1 MDSSS
6 LIMMFVLA
14 LLILM
19 SAYFSATET
28 AFSTFNKIR
37 MKNMAAEGNKK
48 AALVLN
54 ISKDYD
60 KMLSTILIG
69 NNIVNITSASLATVL
84 FTRHFGDLGVTIS
97 TVVMTI
103 LVLIFGEISPK
114 SMAKESPEKFSI
126 FSAPILN
133 FFIYLLTPLT
143 FVFSQWKR
151 LLSKFFKSSDGPS
164 ITDEELKTIVD
175 EAQNEG
181 VLDEHESELIR
192 SAIEFDDLSAG
203 DIAIPRVDIT
213 AIDLETPLDE
223 IEQLFSTTG
232 YSRHPV
238 YIKSIDNI
246 VGMIHEKDFHS
257 LINHGITSIQGIVA
271 DVVYASENMKIS
283 TLLRLLQKSKTHMAI
298 VADEFGGTFGLV
310 TLEDILEE
318 LVGDIWD
325 EHDQIVE
332 VFKPLDEHTTL
343 VSCHA
348 NLIDMFEYF
357 NIQFQNKDLDSNT
370 VNGWVVDLLG
380 HIPKVGDT
388 FTYENLAVTITKASL
403 KCVLEIKIVR
413 LEETETDS

>member
-213 AIDLETPLDE
+213 AIDL
-223 IEQLFSTTG
+223 
-232 YSRHPV
+232 
-238 YIKSIDNI
+238 
-246 VGMIHEKDFHS
+246 
-257 LINHGITSIQGIVA
+257 
-271 DVVYASENMKIS
+271 
-283 TLLRLLQKSKTHMAI
+283 
-298 VADEFGGTFGLV
+298 
-310 TLEDILEE
+310 
-318 LVGDIWD
+318 
-325 EHDQIVE
+325 
-332 VFKPLDEHTTL
+332 
-343 VSCHA
+343 
-348 NLIDMFEYF
+348 
-357 NIQFQNKDLDSNT
+357 
-370 VNGWVVDLLG
+370 
-380 HIPKVGDT
+380 
-388 FTYENLAVTITKASL
+388 
-403 KCVLEIKIVR
+403 
-413 LEETETDS
+413 